1 MASLLAPGE
10 KIMRWRIVRYL
21 KGSNA
26 LSYVAEF
33 CPADTA
39 AETRRLREELRRRVR
54 EFDPDKDQVF
64 LKQFNDPSYRDIILK
79 PFAAYQ
85 DKIHS
90 RIKDCWKK
98 CNCFCRELDSF
109 IFEEPKPGKR
119 GYYQVQ
125 EFYPECKSMKDCLEK
140 DAGKEK
146 DALSWTERLTHAKM
160 MTYGLMLLHAAGI
173 VHADLKPDNLL
184 VVANRRPDGG
194 LNEVPTALR
203 IIDFDSSLLTDE
215 PSPRHK
221 LSADPANY
229 RYRGTEQYLSPEH
242 FGGKVPEPASDIFTA
257 AIILCE
263 MLSPDGHP
271 FPYEHEQYR
280 DAVKKG
286 KCNLTRLHCK
296 DCQSTVDTLKA
307 CFSMNPGERPDATQL
322 LRELKKLPVKL

>member
-10 KIMRWRIVRYL
+10 KIRCWRIVRYL

-33 CPADTA
+33 CPAAAA
-39 AETRRLREELRRRVR
+39 AETKRLRDRLLRRVG
-54 EFDPDKDQVF
+54 EFDPDKDKVF
-64 LKQFNDPSYRDIILK
+64 LKQFNDPSYRDGILK
-79 PFAAYQ
+79 SFVEYQ
-85 DKIHS
+85 DKIH
-90 RIKDCWKK
+90 KKVKACWKE

-109 IFEEPKPGKR
+109 IFDEPRPGKR

-125 EFYPECKSMKDCLEK
+125 EYYPDCKSVKDCLEK
-140 DAGKEK
+140 DDGKGK

-160 MTYGLMLLHAAGI
+160 MTYGLMLLHASGV

-184 VVANRRPDGG
+184 IVANRRADGG

-215 PSPRHK
+215 LSPRHR
-221 LSADPANY
+221 LSADPDKY

-242 FGGKVPEPASDIFTA
+242 FGGKVPVPASDVFTA

-271 FPYEHEQYR
+271 FPFAHEEYR

-286 KCNLTRLHCK
+286 KCNLKKLRCGT
-296 DCQSTVDTLKA
+296 CQATVGVIKA
-307 CFSMNPGERPDATQL
+307 CFAMKPGDRPTAAQL
-322 LRELKKLPVKL
+322 LRELKNLPVKL